1 MNSFF
6 IFFLLFFDFNMNFY
20 NAENIIL
27 LMNSSILNYI
37 LSPSYFIHIIIFIIC
52 EIDEKY

>member
-37 LSPSYFIHIIIFIIC
+37 LSPSYLIHIIIFIIC